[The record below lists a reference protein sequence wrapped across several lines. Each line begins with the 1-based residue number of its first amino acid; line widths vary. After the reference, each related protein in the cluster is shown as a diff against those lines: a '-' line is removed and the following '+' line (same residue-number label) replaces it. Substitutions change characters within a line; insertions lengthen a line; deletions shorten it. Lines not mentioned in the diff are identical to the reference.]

1 MPRSGRFL
9 LIAFAVLLGACDSG
23 SEAEVSIFDVIL
35 GEGPVADGR
44 VLVTI
49 TYVGMFTNGEVFDSS
64 ENWGPLTF
72 ELDTGIVEGGP
83 ANRRV
88 IEGLV
93 RGVPGMRVGGV
104 RRITV
109 PPELAYGRDGL
120 DPHIPGQAT
129 LVFQIELL
137 SVQDKPS

>member
-1 MPRSGRFL
+1 MIIGDG
-9 LIAFAVLLGACDSG
+9 I
-23 SEAEVSIFDVIL
+23 
-35 GEGPVADGR
+35 VADGR
-44 VLVTI
+44 ALVTI
-49 TYVGMFTNGEVFDSS
+49 TYVGRFTNGEVFDSS
-64 ENWGPLTF
+64 EKWGPLTF
-72 ELDTGIVEGGP
+72 ELETGIIQGGQE
-83 ANRRV
+83 NRRV

-120 DPHIPGQAT
+120 EPHIPGQAT

-137 SVQDKPS
+137 IVQEKPS

>member
-1 MPRSGRFL
+1 ML
-9 LIAFAVLLGACDSG
+9 AFAVLLGACDSG
-23 SEAEVSIFDVIL
+23 SEPEVSIFDVIL

-64 ENWGPLTF
+64 EKWGPLTF
-72 ELDTGIVEGGP
+72 ELDTGIVEGGS

-109 PPELAYGRDGL
+109 PPELAYGREGM